1 MTGATTGAGT
11 ANSLR
16 DVIFAYGKM
25 NYYRLTAGI
34 TETSFSIAHYS
45 ILLRY
50 NCNHF
55 WAMSVP
61 DEGCHGNASCAL
73 NTISTFLFQNMN
85 LNIFC
90 DSFEK
95 KIYTG
100 MDNSSTNINK
110 RTIISHLKSFN

>member
-1 MTGATTGAGT
+1 
-11 ANSLR
+11 
-16 DVIFAYGKM
+16 M

-55 WAMSVP
+55 WAMSVS

-85 LNIFC
+85 LNKTHRQHIVILLPF
-90 DSFEK
+90 
-95 KIYTG
+95 
-100 MDNSSTNINK
+100 NIK
-110 RTIISHLKSFN
+110 